1 MTKCNITCI
10 IIIKEINLQYLV
22 YNLQEKD
29 AYMLIQLYLTVLMK
43 FVVNFYKRYFH

>member
-29 AYMLIQLYLTVLMK
+29 AYAYTTLLNCI
-43 FVVNFYKRYFH
+43 NEIRG